1 MWDWWH
7 PKLRQLTFHA
17 GASWEGIEERKGL
30 QFVALAREIEGAV
43 PVFDFWHSRLRQ
55 LTFHTGEP
63 WEHEERKGLQFWAFP
78 DPGPGRVPVFDYWHP
93 KLRQLTFHTGMPWED
108 EERKGLQFYAY
119 PPPAARS
126 KLEAYV
132 EALDAPR
139 PAHHAAADEDWVMTT
154 RADAEIPL
162 AAAVAVS
169 SDNRQA
175 LVERGEKIS
184 GRRCGAAKP
193 RGRGRGDLLFRVA
206 VLGSRISP
214 RTWRTPPPTSST
226 PQRRCEGRPRS
237 ARGGSHSECPSGP
250 DLARSAVDGQRA
262 PHWARADRRGA
273 PQWPAAE

>member
-1 MWDWWH
+1 MGPAACGRASLEVSRYTKRPREGSPARTLLARWDDDDLAAQQRTSMASVEDRVEVWDWWH

-108 EERKGLQFYAY
+108 EECKGLQFYAY

-184 GRRCGAAKP
+184 RRRCHGQSRAA
-193 RGRGRGDLLFRVA
+193 A
-206 VLGSRISP
+206 
-214 RTWRTPPPTSST
+214 
-226 PQRRCEGRPRS
+226 
-237 ARGGSHSECPSGP
+237 
-250 DLARSAVDGQRA
+250 
-262 PHWARADRRGA
+262 
-273 PQWPAAE
+273 AAETYCSEWRS